1 MRRKNYILLETLQTF
16 IKDCPAA
23 QQHINMKN
31 LNMNLAYGNFIY
43 PADLKAFPQL
53 IQIIPIL
60 PKENYKRNF
69 LGEKVKDLFIFEPW
83 KKNKSVLKYPVN
95 ETIQIK

>member
-1 MRRKNYILLETLQTF
+1 
-16 IKDCPAA
+16 
-23 QQHINMKN
+23 
-31 LNMNLAYGNFIY
+31 MNLAYGNFIY
-43 PADLKAFPQL
+43 PADLKAFPEL

-83 KKNKSVLKYPVN
+83 KKNKSVLKYPIN
-95 ETIQIK
+95 ETIQIKYFFFIVLKKTIKKKSYFIKSF